1 MFESPPLWM
10 YLVGFLLVLGP
21 LITVHEL
28 GHYLVGR
35 WFGVEAKAFSIGF
48 GSELFG
54 WTDKRGTRWRLA
66 ALPLG
71 GYVQFKGDMNPA
83 SVPGGVGEEEP
94 EPGSFQ
100 SATLW
105 KRALIVAAGP
115 VTNIL
120 VAIAI
125 FFAFN
130 VIYGKPMPVD
140 PSETGVIASFS
151 EESAARD
158 AGFEVGDRIITIDGE
173 EVENWLQVQRSIQIY
188 PSRTFDFTLVRNDQE
203 LDISVTSR
211 PIEVEDGFGNK
222 STIGVIGVMPKDATV
237 QFEPLT
243 ITQSAVRSVTQCVDI
258 FDMIITGIGQIISG
272 ERSISELG
280 GPIKIAKFS
289 GERLSLGLTEFVFF
303 CALISLNLAFI
314 NLLPIPALDGGHLA
328 FYAAEAIRRKPVGP
342 QATEWAYRVGI
353 VLVLMFMGFA
363 IVNDFITI
371 PFF

>member
-1 MFESPPLWM
+1 M

-105 KRALIVAAGP
+105 KRALIVASGP

-130 VIYGKPMPVD
+130 VIYGKPMPVAQWEKD
-140 PSETGVIASFS
+140 
-151 EESAARD
+151 SARLDMVLDCQMPTLRGSA
-158 AGFEVGDRIITIDGE
+158 FCGD
-173 EVENWLQVQRSIQIY
+173 LFQQV
-188 PSRTFDFTLVRNDQE
+188 P
-203 LDISVTSR
+203 TSR
-211 PIEVEDGFGNK
+211 GICSVLNGAPLGQ
-222 STIGVIGVMPKDATV
+222 VMQQD
-237 QFEPLT
+237 L
-243 ITQSAVRSVTQCVDI
+243 
-258 FDMIITGIGQIISG
+258 
-272 ERSISELG
+272 
-280 GPIKIAKFS
+280 
-289 GERLSLGLTEFVFF
+289 
-303 CALISLNLAFI
+303 
-314 NLLPIPALDGGHLA
+314 
-328 FYAAEAIRRKPVGP
+328 
-342 QATEWAYRVGI
+342 EWLRVHQK
-353 VLVLMFMGFA
+353 
-363 IVNDFITI
+363 
-371 PFF
+371 